1 MTGNE
6 NARTLL
12 VLRHG
17 GREHALQSG
26 EWFIGRDADC
36 VLRLDDPLISRRHAV
51 LRVREDGSTIT
62 DLSSAN
68 GVYVNGAPAVGAT
81 RLSAGS
87 RILVGR
93 EELLVVRLGAARA
106 TPVSDKEDVL
116 HRVTRDSF
124 RSMAVTREEP
134 PTSAPAATTK
144 VDTFALISTVLD
156 RMLAERRAP
165 DAERLLT
172 PHIEALIHDVNRG
185 KPVPDS
191 VSSRAAEY
199 SIKVAEAGGSGKWLD
214 HVLSIYSGLRRPL
227 PRDLAASFLRV
238 AGRVS
243 GFDPARVRG
252 YVEAMRADR
261 GHLSLESRETLERLE
276 SAFLRG
282 R

>member
-1 MTGNE
+1 MTDHE
-6 NARTLL
+6 NGTALL
-12 VLRHG
+12 ILRHG
-17 GREHALQSG
+17 GREHALPSG
-26 EWFIGRDADC
+26 EWFIGRDKESR
-36 VLRLDDPLISRRHAV
+36 LRLDDPLISRRHAV

-68 GVYVNGAPAVGAT
+68 GVYVNGAPAVGAA
-81 RLSAGS
+81 RLAAGN

-93 EELLVVRLGAARA
+93 EELVVVRVGAARA
-106 TPVSDKEDVL
+106 TPAPDKEDAL

-124 RSMAVTREEP
+124 RAMPVSREEP

-172 PHIEALIHDVNRG
+172 PHIEALLHDVNRG
-185 KPVPDS
+185 KPVPDA

-199 SIKVAEAGGSGKWLD
+199 SIKVAEAAGSGKWLG

-227 PRDLAASFLRV
+227 PRDLATSFLRV
-238 AGRVS
+238 AERVS
-243 GFDPARVRG
+243 GFDPARVRA
-252 YVEAMRADR
+252 YVEAMRAER

-276 SAFLRG
+276 SALLRG